1 MKVKELLEKMDGCS
15 SYGIYTKE
23 GEAEETHT
31 DSKTIIKYLDRKVE
45 RFNVWIYDE
54 VDKTFSGQEYNAKR
68 IRCCIYLED

>member
-1 MKVKELLEKMDGCS
+1 MTVKELLEKMEGCS
-15 SYGIYTKE
+15 SYGVYTKHATDD
-23 GEAEETHT
+23 EAHA

-54 VDKTFSGQEYNAKR
+54 KESKK